1 MKQGFYSLPA
11 LVGRSFR
18 WFKDALNG
26 VISRITRWVQ
36 GPPPTETRP
45 GRSQL
50 NLSDSELQAVTDQIG
65 AYPSMGGKKGAA
77 NLAHAQAA
85 WVGAGSY
92 DAINNAFAELVG
104 AELQERRHERPA
116 PPPYEPPVATDLGQ
130 VWGGD
135 LFEIKAW
142 DIRFDICDF
151 LDVFNQE
158 YVALEATLH
167 AADSVFVA
175 SCFENACT
183 ERGGKPPT
191 VATKTD
197 RGSQFKGVFSK
208 ALEGRG
214 THHERIPPGS
224 PWFNGESERGHRDA
238 RALLM
243 AELSKG
249 PRPRKGHELAAV
261 QLACVVVK
269 RLLNEVISKPSLG
282 NVTPKEIATG
292 VQDEVRSATARY
304 VERQREERRHRAIQD
319 SPLLDRL
326 RGMLGLKEW
335 PVPELLRF
343 LRLRSRDYKFIEEG

>member
-1 MKQGFYSLPA
+1 ME
-11 LVGRSFR
+11 
-18 WFKDALNG
+18 G
-26 VISRITRWVQ
+26 VASRVIRWVQ
-36 GPPPTETRP
+36 GPPPCETRQ
-45 GRSQL
+45 GRCQL
-50 NLSDSELQAVTDQIG
+50 NLSDVELKAVADQIDS
-65 AYPSMGGKKGAA
+65 YPSMGGKKGAA
-77 NLAHAQAA
+77 NLAHAQQA

-92 DAINNAFAELVG
+92 DAINDALAELVG
-104 AELQERRHERPA
+104 AEIQERRHERPA
-116 PPPYEPPVATDLGQ
+116 PPPYEPPVATGLNQ

-158 YVALEATLH
+158 YLALAATVH
-167 AADSVFVA
+167 AADSAFVA
-175 SCFENACT
+175 TCFEGACA

-197 RGSQFKGVFSK
+197 RGSQFKGLFSK
-208 ALEGRG
+208 ALEGLG

-243 AELSKG
+243 GQLSKM
-249 PRPRKGHELAAV
+249 PKPKKGRELAVV
-261 QLACVVVK
+261 QRACVEVK

-282 NVTPKEIATG
+282 NVTPNEIARG

-304 VERQREERRHRAIQD
+304 VEQQREARRHRELED
-319 SPLLDRL
+319 RRPLLDRL
-326 RGMLGLKEW
+326 RDMLGLKRW
-335 PVPELLRF
+335 PIQELLRF
-343 LRLRSRDYKFIEEG
+343 LKLRSRDYKFIEEG